1 MEFLEAAGQAL
12 SRHRRQS
19 KKRMPSTKRPTQKH
33 HGNGTPHRRASTLRP
48 ALRKLGLGS
57 KGPEKEPI
65 PHNPGQPGQP
75 TNNSFGNGGDA
86 AKPLPTKAVP
96 DHKHLQKV
104 LGGGWPVKPET
115 GTNTNAGALR
125 ISARDALWFHAL
137 RAPRKPGRLNQRER
151 PETSTIN
158 NGPAGAPNPSTTTS
172 KNNTTTNNPINSIA
186 NLKNNPQPKHPSPTN
201 PNPNPNPDNDN
212 DPPSPTPTITPS
224 EPASDSDSDSEPT
237 PTTRFEP
244 ARHTAWRL
252 QSVTGMIKFLPNGTA
267 VVLDRRR
274 ADVFRRQVDLLA
286 PPPPPPGLP
295 LPPPS
300 GPPLRPPP
308 GLGVGGHGRGNEN
321 GNGHGRG
328 RRRQ

>member
-33 HGNGTPHRRASTLRP
+33 HGNGTPHRRTSTLRP

-137 RAPRKPGRLNQRER
+137 RAPRKPGSHFQASYVGNNPHGRLNQRER

-158 NGPAGAPNPSTTTS
+158 NGPADAPNP
-172 KNNTTTNNPINSIA
+172 
-186 NLKNNPQPKHPSPTN
+186 
-201 PNPNPNPDNDN
+201 
-212 DPPSPTPTITPS
+212 
-224 EPASDSDSDSEPT
+224 
-237 PTTRFEP
+237 
-244 ARHTAWRL
+244 
-252 QSVTGMIKFLPNGTA
+252 
-267 VVLDRRR
+267 
-274 ADVFRRQVDLLA
+274 
-286 PPPPPPGLP
+286 
-295 LPPPS
+295 
-300 GPPLRPPP
+300 
-308 GLGVGGHGRGNEN
+308 
-321 GNGHGRG
+321 
-328 RRRQ
+328 